1 MLTISRSLPN
11 SFCKPYMSNQLV
23 SIDDKEANI
32 RDVGL
37 RVASKIIKDSFFNRK
52 SLLEDINKFV
62 TGIFLP

>member
-1 MLTISRSLPN
+1 
-11 SFCKPYMSNQLV
+11 MSNQLV

-32 RDVGL
+32 RDAGL